1 MRLALKGSRDHG
13 DEMLESICRRLTF
26 VVLAIVLG
34 SSSTAFGDTRN
45 VLLIIADD
53 QGRDLG
59 VYGNPVLRTP
69 NLDRLA
75 ARGTLFT
82 NAFATVSSCSPSR
95 SVIYT
100 GLYSHS
106 NGMYGL
112 AHDVHNQHLLPSVR
126 TLPQFLKDA
135 GYRTGLV
142 GKKHILPE
150 SALPFDEELAPELPG
165 NRDVAFMA
173 DEARKFISKSDGK
186 PFLLIVGY
194 SDPHRAPQNFGNTR
208 TWPRVARATYDPAK
222 VIVPAHLPDLP
233 EVRNDLAQ
241 YYESV
246 SRLDSGIG
254 LLLEVL
260 RDTRHEGDTLVI
272 YLSDNGRPFP
282 GAKTTLYDEG
292 IHLPLIVSS
301 PAQSKRGVRNNA
313 MVSWVDITPTILDWT
328 RAAPPRKQQL
338 AGRTILPILEQTD
351 PPGWDR
357 VFASHSFHEIQQ
369 YYPMRALRT
378 REYAY
383 IVNLAAPLEFAIAGD
398 VASSPSWQAIAA
410 RPSVGLGARTVDAFL
425 HRPAEELYDVRTD
438 PAEVRNLAAD
448 PAHQAVLERMRADMA
463 KFRAETHDPW
473 LPGQAT
479 VFGHEAEH

>member
-1 MRLALKGSRDHG
+1 MRFNRTVVPAALIGAFVTLLNGCSVALA
-13 DEMLESICRRLTF
+13 
-26 VVLAIVLG
+26 
-34 SSSTAFGDTRN
+34 DTRN
-45 VLLIIADD
+45 VVLIIADD

-82 NAFATVSSCSPSR
+82 SAFATVSSCSPSR

-126 TLPQFLKDA
+126 TLPQLLKAA

-150 SALPFDEELAPELPG
+150 SQLPFDEELAPERPG

-173 DEARKFISKSDGK
+173 DEARKFISRTAGK

-194 SDPHRAPQNFGNTR
+194 SDPHRAPENFGNTQA
-208 TWPRVARATYDPAK
+208 WPRVARATYDPAK

-233 EVRNDLAQ
+233 EVRRDLAQ

-246 SRLDSGIG
+246 SRLDSGVG
-254 LLLEVL
+254 LLLDVL
-260 RDTRHEGDTLVI
+260 RETKHDGDTLVI
-272 YLSDNGRPFP
+272 YLSDNGRAFP

-301 PAQSKRGVRNNA
+301 PAQTKRGVRNDA
-313 MVSWVDITPTILDWT
+313 MVSWVDITPTILDW
-328 RAAPPRKQQL
+328 AGVSLPSGQQL
-338 AGRTILPILEQTD
+338 AGRTILPILEQAD
-351 PPGWDR
+351 PRGWDR
-357 VFASHSFHEIQQ
+357 VFASHGFHEIQQ

-378 REYAY
+378 REYEY
-383 IVNLAAPLEFAIAGD
+383 IVNLAAPLEFPIAGD
-398 VASSPSWQAIAA
+398 IASSPSWQAIAA
-410 RPSVGLGARTVDAFL
+410 RPSVGLGTRTLQAFL
-425 HRPAEELYDVRTD
+425 HRPAEELYDLRKD

-448 PAHQAVLERMRADMA
+448 PAHREVLDRMRAEMA

-479 VFGHEAEH
+479 VFGHEEEH

>member
-1 MRLALKGSRDHG
+1 MRFNRTVVPAALVAAFVILLQGPSAALA
-13 DEMLESICRRLTF
+13 
-26 VVLAIVLG
+26 
-34 SSSTAFGDTRN
+34 DTRN

-59 VYGNPVLRTP
+59 VYGNPVLQTP

-82 NAFATVSSCSPSR
+82 SAFATVSSCSPSR

-126 TLPQFLKDA
+126 TLPQYLKAA

-150 SALPFDEELAPELPG
+150 SQLPFDEELAPEQPG

-173 DEARKFISKSDGK
+173 DEARKFISGSAGK

-194 SDPHRAPQNFGNTR
+194 SDPHRAQENFGNTR
-208 TWPRVARATYDPAK
+208 AWPHVARATYDPAK

-233 EVRNDLAQ
+233 EVRRDLAQ

-246 SRLDSGIG
+246 SRLDSGVG

-260 RDTRHEGDTLVI
+260 RDTKHDGDTLVI
-272 YLSDNGRPFP
+272 YLSDNGRAFP

-292 IHLPLIVSS
+292 IHLPLIISS
-301 PAQSKRGVRNNA
+301 PAQTKRGVRNDA
-313 MVSWVDITPTILDWT
+313 MVSWVDITPTILDWA
-328 RAAPPRKQQL
+328 RAPLPRGQQL
-338 AGRTILPILEQTD
+338 AGRTVLPILEQAN
-351 PPGWDR
+351 PRGWDR
-357 VFASHSFHEIQQ
+357 VFASHGFHEIQQ

-378 REYAY
+378 RAYKY
-383 IVNLAAPLEFAIAGD
+383 IVNLAAALEFPIAGD

-410 RPSVGLGARTVDAFL
+410 RPSAGLGARTLQAFL
-425 HRPAEELYDVRTD
+425 HRPAEELYDLRKD
-438 PAEVRNLAAD
+438 PSEVRNLAGD
-448 PAHQAVLERMRADMA
+448 PGHREVLERMRADMA
-463 KFRAETHDPW
+463 KFRADTHDPW

-479 VFGHEAEH
+479 VFGHEEKH